1 MSGIFKKFRK
11 DDIEITPFE
20 AHKEYY
26 IHIENSTGSYFEKN
40 YEQHRIID
48 ATPFGAPF
56 IPAFGS
62 TNSPFNP
69 GQYGTAYGTN
79 NIIVSL
85 SVFHYES
92 EFDGSD
98 FEPIEYGS
106 YYSILKPA
114 THAVTTN
121 GFYKRSMHSSIQGM
135 YYTNPDDP
143 CWTLDNNGYEKE
155 IRTLGRSAQILSI
168 PQKIF
173 GERIKKGS
181 VNIRSGS
188 VTIIDDGFGNLI
200 NADKYITT
208 PSESISYVSRSL
220 FTMNFDDLYNRHGKK
235 ISAHSIN
242 ALASSSFYRDNG
254 KEYYDLTN
262 KTRFFERSG
271 YPNEVRAHNFIPTTG
286 SITEGTCIQFDG
298 ITPITQKDRINHESQ
313 SMMLIKHTHQL
324 DLEQS
329 DDYSVFIRIS
339 ASASQPSSA
348 GDSYQSMMCKVDPIG
363 KAGVPFDIRMD
374 SAVNIGQVSVLV
386 SDGVT
391 TLTLTDASPGYV
403 DITNGF
409 HNILF
414 TKAGNTGT
422 LYINGVLKA
431 QGVIPSGFI
440 SNRADISVAAR
451 PKDSR
456 TYEFSKDQMYSRR
469 REPVIEYHRHL
480 KCTISQIMIFG
491 RALETGEVTFLESN
505 PGFENKVGNVFYNH
519 GLLVL
524 TSPSLEYTNTTQ
536 GDMFSECTLSFK
548 NTHTIIE
555 HEYNAHIKE
564 REYGFTMNPT
574 IVDDTKLGTIKS
586 FVTGSEFSPYVTT
599 IGLYDD
605 HARLLAIGKLSRAI
619 KKSSDYDTTYVVSFD
634 T

>member
-1 MSGIFKKFRK
+1 
-11 DDIEITPFE
+11 
-20 AHKEYY
+20 
-26 IHIENSTGSYFEKN
+26 
-40 YEQHRIID
+40 
-48 ATPFGAPF
+48 
-56 IPAFGS
+56 
-62 TNSPFNP
+62 
-69 GQYGTAYGTN
+69 
-79 NIIVSL
+79 
-85 SVFHYES
+85 
-92 EFDGSD
+92 
-98 FEPIEYGS
+98 
-106 YYSILKPA
+106 
-114 THAVTTN
+114 
-121 GFYKRSMHSSIQGM
+121 
-135 YYTNPDDP
+135 
-143 CWTLDNNGYEKE
+143 
-155 IRTLGRSAQILSI
+155 
-168 PQKIF
+168 
-173 GERIKKGS
+173 
-181 VNIRSGS
+181 
-188 VTIIDDGFGNLI
+188 
-200 NADKYITT
+200 
-208 PSESISYVSRSL
+208 
-220 FTMNFDDLYNRHGKK
+220 
-235 ISAHSIN
+235 
-242 ALASSSFYRDNG
+242 
-254 KEYYDLTN
+254 
-262 KTRFFERSG
+262 
-271 YPNEVRAHNFIPTTG
+271 
-286 SITEGTCIQFDG
+286 
-298 ITPITQKDRINHESQ
+298 
-313 SMMLIKHTHQL
+313 
-324 DLEQS
+324 
-329 DDYSVFIRIS
+329 
-339 ASASQPSSA
+339 
-348 GDSYQSMMCKVDPIG
+348 
-363 KAGVPFDIRMD
+363 MD

-391 TLTLTDASPGYV
+391 TLTLTDAGPGYV

-422 LYINGVLKA
+422 LYINGILKA

-440 SNRADISVAAR
+440 SNKADISVAAR